1 MGNDLHTIKSVKYS
15 LEGDP
20 IIDFHLK
27 HRCVILHKG
36 CDYLK
41 MSFRKCKVE
50 GSTLFVLQLLN
61 LVRDIVW
68 KPFVSLIFE
77 T

>member
-1 MGNDLHTIKSVKYS
+1 M
-15 LEGDP
+15 
-20 IIDFHLK
+20 
-27 HRCVILHKG
+27 LHKG

-41 MSFRKCKVE
+41 MSFRQKKVK

-61 LVRDIVW
+61 LAGNIVW